1 MDTKNH
7 AEPDY
12 TVHPNDIMMM
22 FKANGTLNDR
32 INLSESEISVYEEIK
47 KNPFVKNE
55 ELVLLTGL
63 SIRTVNRAIKSLRD
77 KNLINREG
85 SKKTGHWEIIKKE

>member
-1 MDTKNH
+1 
-7 AEPDY
+7 
-12 TVHPNDIMMM
+12 M
-22 FKANGTLNDR
+22 FKANGTLNGTLNDR
-32 INLSESEISVYEEIK
+32 INLSESEIFVYEEIK